1 MLDRKTCELKKI
13 DINQVEYYCCGQRGW
28 KEMYLKEVPLDSR
41 AVVEFSYDD
50 KGECFIKS
58 CVLESVWKD
67 VPLEKWPFT
76 NAPSRKEPGK
86 NRLIEKEAFFCETCQ
101 RVSDR
106 RTGPLWHPPW

>member
-1 MLDRKTCELKKI
+1 
-13 DINQVEYYCCGQRGW
+13 
-28 KEMYLKEVPLDSR
+28 MYLKEVPLDSR

-86 NRLIEKEAFFCETCQ
+86 NRLIEKEAFSVKLVSVFQ
-101 RVSDR
+101 RIYSLRIFLQRSCIVYVICK
-106 RTGPLWHPPW
+106 

>member
-1 MLDRKTCELKKI
+1 M
-13 DINQVEYYCCGQRGW
+13 
-28 KEMYLKEVPLDSR
+28 DSR

-76 NAPSRKEPGK
+76 HAPSRREPGK
-86 NRLIEKEAFFCETCQ
+86 I
-101 RVSDR
+101 D
-106 RTGPLWHPPW
+106 